1 MPLHLSTTIII
12 FMGSNGGYEEDEVM
26 WVSLLLFLYHLQP
39 LLQRLKITV
48 NRLQG
53 NCTTNNIKQFK
64 NAHGYNHAIKYF
76 WHTFTS
82 FVDAQVLIE
91 WKYIRVQ
98 GLHNVSD
105 VVQ

>member
-1 MPLHLSTTIII
+1 MEDMKRMKLCESLCCSSSTT
-12 FMGSNGGYEEDEVM
+12 FSPCCS
-26 WVSLLLFLYHLQP
+26 VSKSP
-39 LLQRLKITV
+39 STV
-48 NRLQG
+48 SKETVQQ
-53 NCTTNNIKQFK
+53 TTLNSSK